1 MVLCLFPSPGH
12 SQFSD
17 APQLFDHLFLAIS
30 GVCLLCLGAILLAK
44 DAAKSAMFFFLPL
57 VLLLFVTTLGW
68 RRGGGGH
75 CCLLL
80 WLGSVGVLQAWS
92 VKGIRTTSEVSK
104 QQGENWGGRLLSPP
118 LSHIVTQ
125 CYLLLG

>member
-57 VLLLFVTTLGW
+57 VLLLFVTPLGGW
-68 RRGGGGH
+68 SLLPAAVARISGGALGMVSEGH
-75 CCLLL
+75 
-80 WLGSVGVLQAWS
+80 
-92 VKGIRTTSEVSK
+92 
-104 QQGENWGGRLLSPP
+104 
-118 LSHIVTQ
+118 
-125 CYLLLG
+125 

>member
-30 GVCLLCLGAILLAK
+30 GVYLLCLGAILLAK

-57 VLLLFVTTLGW
+57 VLLLFVTTLGE
-68 RRGGGGH
+68 GGASLLPAAVARISGGAP
-75 CCLLL
+75 
-80 WLGSVGVLQAWS
+80 GMV
-92 VKGIRTTSEVSK
+92 SE
-104 QQGENWGGRLLSPP
+104 G
-118 LSHIVTQ
+118 H
-125 CYLLLG
+125 